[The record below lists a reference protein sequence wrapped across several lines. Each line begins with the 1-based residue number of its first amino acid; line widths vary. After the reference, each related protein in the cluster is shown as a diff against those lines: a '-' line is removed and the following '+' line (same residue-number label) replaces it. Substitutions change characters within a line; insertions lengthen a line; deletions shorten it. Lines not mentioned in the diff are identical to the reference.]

1 MCDSNSDKLK
11 EYEEHARGNENL
23 RDQMDGRLNE
33 PRLEKSMENSTENN
47 QQRDPAQSMG

>member
-1 MCDSNSDKLK
+1 MNSETDKMK

-47 QQRDPAQSMG
+47 QQHDPAQSMG